1 MAMRN
6 DVVTITGNIGSEPTY
21 NTTRNGDAVVNFR
34 VGSSTGYWNRATGAW
49 VDDGTSW
56 YAVSAFR
63 SLAEHAR
70 ASLHRGDPVVVT
82 GALKIREWENDTRK
96 GISADIVAE
105 AIGHDLNQGT
115 SAFVRRARPAANTD
129 RPQPEEVAP
138 QEVDSHADVV
148 SDEHLAAWGEHGL
161 HAPDAGGVD
170 ADAARS
176 DHSEPA
182 MA

>member
-49 VDDGTSW
+49 VDEGTSW

-70 ASLHRGDPVVVT
+70 ASLHRGDPVIVT

-105 AIGHDLNQGT
+105 AIGHDLNLGT
-115 SAFVRRARPAANTD
+115 SAFARRARPAASID
-129 RPQPEEVAP
+129 RPQSEDEPL
-138 QEVDSHADVV
+138 QEADSRADVV
-148 SDEHLAAWGEHGL
+148 SDEHLEAWGAHGL
-161 HAPDAGGVD
+161 HALDADGVD
-170 ADAARS
+170 ADDARS